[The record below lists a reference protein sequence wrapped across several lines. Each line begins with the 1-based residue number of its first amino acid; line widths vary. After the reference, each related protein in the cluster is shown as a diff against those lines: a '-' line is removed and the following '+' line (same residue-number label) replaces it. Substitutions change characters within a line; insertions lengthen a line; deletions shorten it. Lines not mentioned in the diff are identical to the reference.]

1 ESAPR
6 ARRRSF
12 EMSTLRAVPPFPSL
26 SANTAHDMAESASG
40 GKETK
45 PMQQYSSKPR
55 RMVGQRAIA
64 AAVLF
69 SVFAVPRTAAA
80 QSQSGPSA
88 DLDDADPP
96 VAAESV
102 DRWAAAAE
110 FSMTATSGN
119 QEMTVLATGFTLRHL
134 RRELFDF
141 QL

>member
-1 ESAPR
+1 VGVLLDADQDEERIEGDGAERADGEPARRAGRRVPGGDHDDARREVSHDAPEFGRFHHLPSSSSHGRGGHGRGAKKCESAPR

-64 AAVLF
+64 
-69 SVFAVPRTAAA
+69 
-80 QSQSGPSA
+80 
-88 DLDDADPP
+88 
-96 VAAESV
+96 
-102 DRWAAAAE
+102 
-110 FSMTATSGN
+110 
-119 QEMTVLATGFTLRHL
+119 
-134 RRELFDF
+134 
-141 QL
+141 